1 MHEDAVIMAALA
13 EGEPLENPLIKD
25 LKVLF
30 RYSGMVDQL
39 RDSALLIYK
48 RQHKVEPDRA
58 TLRDMV
64 EQYARLRDDLAKV
77 VADEVAT
84 EIVEYT
90 KTLDPENATV
100 DAIFVQA
107 ASLARIADL
116 AHQTPKFIFSEKMA
130 SRAVEEFEQKS
141 EKKNDSPRTGTYV

>member
-1 MHEDAVIMAALA
+1 
-13 EGEPLENPLIKD
+13 LENPLIKD

-39 RDSALLIYK
+39 RDSALLMYQ
-48 RQHKVEPDRA
+48 RQHKVEPSRA

-64 EQYARLRDDLAKV
+64 EQYGKLRDDLSKV
-77 VADEVAT
+77 VADEVAA

-90 KTLDPENATV
+90 KPLDPDNATA
-100 DAIFVQA
+100 DSIFMQA

-116 AHQTPKFIFSEKMA
+116 AHQTPKFMFSEKMA
-130 SRAVEEFEQKS
+130 SHAVEEFEQKS
-141 EKKNDSPRTGTYV
+141 EKKSEPDRPGTYV